1 MYNKFIQLRNFT
13 RFLGLN
19 PIISHFFSRNKKYE
33 EEFDEY
39 LAKKIKAGYN
49 VFDIGANVGH
59 YSNIFANI
67 VGNSGLVFAFE
78 PSVLNFEKLEVNTNW
93 NEKIICKNIALGAS
107 VSRVFIKQG
116 IDDIGATSQVAF
128 SESSAGNWIDVTTVD
143 TLAQEFGCPNAIKI
157 DVEGFEIEILKGCTK
172 TIRNRNLKLIGI
184 EIHSHILAKSGC
196 KNPTAIIES
205 FFAESDFKLMYTD
218 FSHIIAYR
226 E

>member
-19 PIISHFFSRNKKYE
+19 PIISRFISRNKKYE

-39 LAKKIKAGYN
+39 LVKKLKAGYN

-67 VGNSGLVFAFE
+67 VGDAGLVVAFE
-78 PSVLNFEKLEVNTNW
+78 PSVRNFEKLEENTNW

-107 VSRVFIKQG
+107 VSRVFLTQG
-116 IDDIGATSQVAF
+116 LDDIGATSQVAF
-128 SESSAGNWIDVTTVD
+128 SESGAGNWIDVTTVD
-143 TLAQEFGCPNAIKI
+143 TLVQEFGCPNAIKI

-172 TIRNRNLKLIGI
+172 TINNPKVQVIGI
-184 EIHSHILAKSGC
+184 EIHSRILAKSGC

-226 E
+226 